1 MLRYETF
8 EVGSEQDQY
17 RLGLSG
23 TYSGNAS
30 KDFLDDAFN
39 GMSSQ
44 NGASFST
51 FDKWRQQ
58 QTAATAQQSATNNAA
73 VSGASGSS
81 GSNGRV
87 RNCAL
92 RSGGGWWFANQQTC
106 LPVNLNGV
114 YVNGASAPSTRGIKW
129 QAVRTFDRNYSLK
142 RAKMKIRPKF
152 GASN

>member
-1 MLRYETF
+1 MLSLRYETF
-8 EVGSEQDQY
+8 EVSSEQDQY

-44 NGASFST
+44 NGAPFST

-58 QTAATAQQSATNNAA
+58 QTAQQS
-73 VSGASGSS
+73 GISS
-81 GSNGRV
+81 SSSNQVTANGRA

-129 QAVRTFDRNYSLK
+129 QAVRPFDRNYSLK

-152 GASN
+152 GAAT

>member
-1 MLRYETF
+1 MILKIYDFRYDTF
-8 EVGSEQDQY
+8 EVSSEQDLY
-17 RLGLSG
+17 RLALSG

-44 NGASFST
+44 NGVPFST
-51 FDKWRQQ
+51 YDKWRPPAQQ
-58 QTAATAQQSATNNAA
+58 QAEPKPSNNVNRA
-73 VSGASGSS
+73 
-81 GSNGRV
+81 

-92 RSGGGWWFANQQTC
+92 RSGGGWWFANSQTC

-129 QAVRTFDRNYSLK
+129 QAVRPFDRNYSLK

-152 GASN
+152 SGGSK